1 MSRTYHGIK
10 EGYGGGRRPGTEHF
24 AKSIQYLFGG
34 QLWNNG
40 TYGIRPIRGG
50 TTPSVHGTGRAMD
63 ISRRK
68 MDAARPGSSKAFA
81 LNFVKYLVATEG
93 GPDGF
98 LEMVIDYDFEG
109 TARIW
114 RCDRNAWVK
123 QIPGRISG
131 APGGDWY
138 HFEISPAAADDIK
151 QIDEFWARFF
161 KDLAALP

>member
-1 MSRTYHGIK
+1 MTRPYTGLKDYPGT
-10 EGYGGGRRPGTEHF
+10 RRPGTQHL
-24 AKSIQYLFGG
+24 AGSIQYLFSGR
-34 QLWNNG
+34 LWNNG
-40 TYGIRPIRGG
+40 TFGIRPVRGG
-50 TTPSVHGTGRAMD
+50 TTPSVHGTGRALD

-68 MDAARPGSSKAFA
+68 MDAARPGCSKAAA
-81 LNFVKYLVATEG
+81 LDFIKYLVATEG

-123 QIPGRISG
+123 QIPGRIAG

-138 HFEISPAAADDIK
+138 HLEITPAAADNPKI
-151 QIDEFWARFF
+151 IDAFWDKFF
-161 KDLAALP
+161 ANLAG